1 MGYWDLLDLLYIAE
15 MYRRDDKPS
24 PVASSS
30 LSVNV
35 LSWLAWR
42 GTKLMPCHYLIA
54 YT

>member
-35 LSWLAWR
+35 LLVSLH
-42 GTKLMPCHYLIA
+42 GEEQN
-54 YT
+54 